1 GDGQRAT
8 KHGFA
13 GLDGGAASSTMRGTI
28 GAQPLAA
35 NHSHLRDV
43 GRASH
48 PGDEPVAVDG
58 FAVNRRAVRLFAG
71 GEKGIYLSRTRPP
84 GILTRGSRLA
94 NSAAKPD
101 KRAYT
106 DLEAIMS
113 SGTPVVGHLP
123 ARRRIRKDPGE
134 PIVDG
139 WQGGGFG
146 KRYGGGGVAEHMRV
160 ARAARAQQE
169 RLRCGSAIAAPQR
182 EVQRITVVVVGDA
195 LGDGECR

>member
-1 GDGQRAT
+1 WGIWARSRPRRPCSMSVASGRSEQQHAETECRVPADSARQQAGERAWIGDGQRAT

-28 GAQPLAA
+28 GAQPLVA

-94 NSAAKPD
+94 NAAAKPD

-134 PIVDG
+134 P
-139 WQGGGFG
+139 
-146 KRYGGGGVAEHMRV
+146 
-160 ARAARAQQE
+160 
-169 RLRCGSAIAAPQR
+169 
-182 EVQRITVVVVGDA
+182 
-195 LGDGECR
+195 